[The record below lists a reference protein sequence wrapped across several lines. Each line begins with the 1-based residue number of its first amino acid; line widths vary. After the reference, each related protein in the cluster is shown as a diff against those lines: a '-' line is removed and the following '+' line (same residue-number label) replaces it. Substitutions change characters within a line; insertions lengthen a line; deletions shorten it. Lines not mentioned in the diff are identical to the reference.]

1 MLALKEKNDKDIAQ
15 YKTEFME
22 LERIIDHERKLKE
35 FMRVK
40 GEERAELMEGEMTSR
55 RKKRDE
61 KDKGDKAEETIVVS
75 IGNYLNTNL
84 YFQTTILDQKKNTC
98 MIGANNHNTVHVACQ
113 VEAQFSLFLLCGK
126 LLVLMLTQWKMRNI
140 DSKL

>member
-40 GEERAELMEGEMTSR
+40 GEERAEMMEGELSY
-55 RKKRDE
+55 RKKKKDE
-61 KDKGDKAEETIVVS
+61 KDKGDKADETIEVS
-75 IGNYLNTNL
+75 
-84 YFQTTILDQKKNTC
+84 
-98 MIGANNHNTVHVACQ
+98 TVPNA
-113 VEAQFSLFLLCGK
+113 
-126 LLVLMLTQWKMRNI
+126 
-140 DSKL
+140 

>member
-40 GEERAELMEGEMTSR
+40 GEERAEMMEGELTSR
-55 RKKRDE
+55 RKKKDE

-75 IGNYLNTNL
+75 ILFRILLVIWETKSLNLAHSRNMCCKLLCKVDFCSTFRYNLVL
-84 YFQTTILDQKKNTC
+84 YFY
-98 MIGANNHNTVHVACQ
+98 Q
-113 VEAQFSLFLLCGK
+113 VN
-126 LLVLMLTQWKMRNI
+126 V
-140 DSKL
+140 

>member
-40 GEERAELMEGEMTSR
+40 GEERAEMMEGEMSSR
-55 RKKRDE
+55 RKKKDE

-75 IGNYLNTNL
+75 IFLFILLIYLNQYL
-84 YFQTTILDQKKNTC
+84 YRSI
-98 MIGANNHNTVHVACQ
+98 
-113 VEAQFSLFLLCGK
+113 QFSNASLNG
-126 LLVLMLTQWKMRNI
+126 VLIELNI
-140 DSKL
+140 TTTKEKHTWHHTSYFELDGHVCI

>member
-1 MLALKEKNDKDIAQ
+1 MTYFLLDLILLTVVHFFHRDEAQAKMLALKEKNDKDIAQ

-55 RKKRDE
+55 RKKKDE
-61 KDKGDKAEETIVVS
+61 KDKGDKAEETIVV
-75 IGNYLNTNL
+75 GTEK
-84 YFQTTILDQKKNTC
+84 IL
-98 MIGANNHNTVHVACQ
+98 
-113 VEAQFSLFLLCGK
+113 L
-126 LLVLMLTQWKMRNI
+126 
-140 DSKL
+140 

>member
-1 MLALKEKNDKDIAQ
+1 MLTLKSFWQPLIILLFLSHSFLIHLILSLIHFPFHSFFRDEAQAKMLALKEKNDKDIAQ

-61 KDKGDKAEETIVVS
+61 KDKGDKAEETIVVCV
-75 IGNYLNTNL
+75 N
-84 YFQTTILDQKKNTC
+84 C
-98 MIGANNHNTVHVACQ
+98 P
-113 VEAQFSLFLLCGK
+113 
-126 LLVLMLTQWKMRNI
+126 VLSHL
-140 DSKL
+140 